1 MKATISV
8 VFPSKKKEY
17 YFNVKDAQYLQKGFI
32 LYIPGY
38 SSPVTITRIFDD
50 IYSYVSYMSDCSS
63 TPILHK
69 GDIVISS
76 SAKSFEIIYA
86 DWSLDC
92 KSHKPISL
100 TDAADLYIQGKKELA
115 TKIYPE
121 EIISLQILKRATQE
135 KTSMEELTLG
145 ERFTLNTLEK
155 LTRIAKQLNGNWA
168 KEHGNTGYFLYYD
181 TYSRTWQAGAHTKV
195 YYPGIVYFKCSTD
208 AQKALRMLT
217 PQERRALNGY

>member
-32 LYIPGY
+32 LRIPGNPD
-38 SSPVTITRIFDD
+38 PVTITRIFGD

-63 TPILHK
+63 ASILHK

-76 SAKSFEIIYA
+76 SARSFEIIYT

-115 TKIYPE
+115 TKFYSE
-121 EIISLQILKRATQE
+121 EIIERAIQE
-135 KTSMEELTLG
+135 RTGIVELTLG
-145 ERFTLNTLEK
+145 EKFTLNTLEK

-181 TYSRTWQAGAHTKV
+181 TYNRMWQVCTHTKV
-195 YYPGIVYFKCSTD
+195 YYPGIVYFKCYTD

>member
-17 YFNVKDAQYLQKGFI
+17 HFNVKDAQYLQKGFI
-32 LYIPGY
+32 LRIPGN
-38 SSPVTITRIFDD
+38 SDPVTITRIFGD

-76 SAKSFEIIYA
+76 SVRSFEIIYT

-100 TDAADLYIQGKKELA
+100 TDAVDLYVQGKKELA

-121 EIISLQILKRATQE
+121 ESISLQILKRATQ
-135 KTSMEELTLG
+135 EELTLG

-155 LTRIAKQLNGNWA
+155 LFNIAKQFNGNWT
-168 KEHGNTGYFLYYD
+168 KQHGNTGYFLYYD
-181 TYSRTWQAGAHTKV
+181 TYNQMWQVRTHTKV
-195 YYPGIVYFKCSTD
+195 HYPGIVYFKCYTD

>member
-32 LYIPGY
+32 LRIPGN
-38 SSPVTITRIFDD
+38 SAPVTITRIFGD

-76 SAKSFEIIYA
+76 SARSFEITYV
-86 DWSLDC
+86 DWSLDHKSC
-92 KSHKPISL
+92 KLISIS
-100 TDAADLYIQGKKELA
+100 DVADLYIQGKRELA
-115 TKIYPE
+115 TRFYPE
-121 EIISLQILKRATQE
+121 EIIERAIQE
-135 KTSMEELTLG
+135 KAGRGELTLG
-145 ERFTLNTLEK
+145 EKFTLNTLEK
-155 LTRIAKQLNGNWA
+155 LFNIAKQLNGNWT
-168 KEHGNTGYFLYYD
+168 KQHGNTGYFLYYD
-181 TYSRTWQAGAHTKV
+181 IYNQMWQVCTHTKV
-195 YYPGIVYFKCSTD
+195 CYPGIVYFKCYTD